1 MKQIKKKVLFV
12 LCVLACLFS
21 LSACSKEAEEAS
33 GLDPMMESNL
43 KQQTIMLLEELAT
56 LPADQV
62 TMVIDQNRAAGM
74 EAVAVGLENY
84 VDLTEELGAY
94 QSSDEGK
101 VKASENGYTVTVNA
115 VFEKRQCAFILD
127 VSEDMYN
134 ITSIAFE
141 PEYTMGENMTKAFM
155 NMVMGMGTVFVVL
168 IFISWLI
175 SCFKYIG
182 KFEGKMKH
190 PHPPAPLKTKPS
202 ASAKPKTPAPEEN
215 LADDLELVAVITAAI
230 AASEGTPADGLVV
243 RSIRRAPGNKWK
255 RA

>member
-1 MKQIKKKVLFV
+1 
-12 LCVLACLFS
+12 
-21 LSACSKEAEEAS
+21 
-33 GLDPMMESNL
+33 
-43 KQQTIMLLEELAT
+43 
-56 LPADQV
+56 
-62 TMVIDQNRAAGM
+62 
-74 EAVAVGLENY
+74 
-84 VDLTEELGAY
+84 
-94 QSSDEGK
+94 
-101 VKASENGYTVTVNA
+101 
-115 VFEKRQCAFILD
+115 
-127 VSEDMYN
+127 
-134 ITSIAFE
+134 
-141 PEYTMGENMTKAFM
+141 
-155 NMVMGMGTVFVVL
+155 MGMGTVFLVL

>member
-1 MKQIKKKVLFV
+1 MKQFKKQVLSV
-12 LCVLACLFS
+12 LLMAACLFALTACTAEVVETNVDAAEAQGLQS
-21 LSACSKEAEEAS
+21 VAQAMVEEFTSAPEANVEDAIRQYREN
-33 GLDPMMESNL
+33 DME
-43 KQQTIMLLEELAT
+43 QI
-56 LPADQV
+56 
-62 TMVIDQNRAAGM
+62 AAG
-74 EAVAVGLENY
+74 LEGY
-84 VDLTEELGAY
+84 LSVRKDLGAY
-94 QSSDEGK
+94 VSTEDGTTIKGED
-101 VKASENGYTVTVNA
+101 GYTITLNT
-115 VFEKRQCAFILD
+115 VFEKRPCQFVLTLD
-127 VSEDMYN
+127 KRMAN
-134 ITSIAFE
+134 ITSLSFT
-141 PEYTMGENMTKAFM
+141 PHYTMGENMTKAGL
-155 NMVMGMGTVFVVL
+155 NTLMGMGTVFLVL

-202 ASAKPKTPAPEEN
+202 ASAKPQTPAPEEN